1 MLHFQ
6 DGKEYSGQVYSDNIS
21 SFLPLQG
28 KAEEKG
34 SYACL
39 WKNNFVGE
47 NYVNFTVSL
56 QSEEIPPIDKTVVI
70 AVSTTFTVLL
80 FILIVSIG
88 VKFYFDKV
96 NGWTF
101 IICKLIK
108 AYLETKI
115 IFFHSSVMDH
125 LNQKKRRVSQEALIR
140 LLKGNIDQLK
150 KQSPIE
156 EQIEFLPYD
165 KRWEFPRNRLKLGL
179 LTFSNFRI

>member
-1 MLHFQ
+1 MEFHNL
-6 DGKEYSGQVYSDNIS
+6 N
-21 SFLPLQG
+21 
-28 KAEEKG
+28 
-34 SYACL
+34 
-39 WKNNFVGE
+39 
-47 NYVNFTVSL
+47 
-56 QSEEIPPIDKTVVI
+56 
-70 AVSTTFTVLL
+70 
-80 FILIVSIG
+80 
-88 VKFYFDKV
+88 
-96 NGWTF
+96 
-101 IICKLIK
+101 CKLIK

>member
-1 MLHFQ
+1 LICTFLESNGNSKLKYVQLEKNIAENLTCIRGSNRNRILWFKVRTDLLIILNLFLNSDFYKSSAFQ
-6 DGKEYSGQVYSDNIS
+6 DGKEYSGQVYSDNVS

-56 QSEEIPPIDKTVVI
+56 QSEEIPSIDKTVVI
-70 AVSTTFTVLL
+70 AVSSTFAVLL

-96 NGWTF
+96 NGWDFT
-101 IICKLIK
+101 I
-108 AYLETKI
+108 
-115 IFFHSSVMDH
+115 
-125 LNQKKRRVSQEALIR
+125 
-140 LLKGNIDQLK
+140 
-150 KQSPIE
+150 
-156 EQIEFLPYD
+156 
-165 KRWEFPRNRLKLGL
+165 
-179 LTFSNFRI
+179 